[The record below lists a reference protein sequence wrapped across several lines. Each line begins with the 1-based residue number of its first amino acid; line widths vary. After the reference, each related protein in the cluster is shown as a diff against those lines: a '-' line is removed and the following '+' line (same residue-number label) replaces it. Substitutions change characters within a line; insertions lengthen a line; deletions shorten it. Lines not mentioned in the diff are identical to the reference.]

1 MSNLIQKIELKVEFW
16 KIAGSRL
23 SLEGVGTWELL
34 LR

>member
-23 SLEGVGTWELL
+23 HLEGVDTREFLL
-34 LR
+34 G